1 MPSKKLRLTVYLSP
15 EEHAA
20 ITASASRAGISLS
33 TFAKRVCTGMAVPSL
48 EHRQAVKDMLKAN
61 AVQSSEE
68 YVQELMAK
76 GKSYIEKGRKLKV
89 DKK

>member
-48 EHRQAVKDMLKAN
+48 ERNRPDN
-61 AVQSSEE
+61 PTFSGERSSSRH
-68 YVQELMAK
+68 Q
-76 GKSYIEKGRKLKV
+76 
-89 DKK
+89 